1 MVVACRGAAP
11 RRRARFRPGH
21 LRCGRTRRGGDGR
34 SRRGPG
40 WGAVVIRRRLLIITG
55 GAAVY
60 PLLVLFGLNAVD
72 ELDRT
77 AFAVLLPNIRDEF
90 GLDLTGI
97 LKLIAVVA
105 FAALL
110 LQVPIAS
117 LADRY
122 NRVRIAWIGAVVWGC
137 FSLLTGLATTLV
149 VLAIARSGSGVG
161 KAVVDPTHNSLIA
174 DYYDIPDRPRVYSF
188 HRAANAVG
196 ACIGPLVAGLV
207 GYYWG
212 WRWAFIIFAIPTF
225 VFVVLAWKMR
235 EPLRGT
241 FERRAMGAS
250 EEAVNTEEIAPSF
263 AESWRIVWKI
273 ESLRRIWYSLPFLAV
288 SLIGF
293 SSLASIVYE
302 QLFDLDERARGFVAA
317 AVEPA
322 QLVGLIV
329 GARIAT
335 KLMAKGPDQVL
346 RFLSHVAFIVSAA
359 LCLFALAP
367 NIYVA
372 VAMNLVISAVVA
384 ILAPGIFAALSLAIP
399 PRARSMGFS
408 VASLWVI
415 PGLVIL
421 PIIGAVGDT
430 FGLRVGMLL
439 MVPIFLFGGLII
451 ATTKD
456 TINGD
461 ITDVWKG
468 AAARS
473 EVLFERRQGRSN
485 LLLVRGLDVSYGS
498 VQVLFDINIEIV
510 EGTCVALLGTNGAG
524 KSTLLK
530 AISGVVEAD
539 RGAVIFDGREITHAP
554 PNEIAAFGIRQVPG
568 GHGVF
573 PTLSVEEDLR
583 TAAWL
588 HRKNKK
594 AAEEGVQRVYEL
606 FPVLDS
612 RAGDPAGDLSGG
624 QQQMLALGMAFLSTP
639 RLLMIDELSLG
650 LAPVVVAQLLPL
662 VEAMREQGTTVI
674 LVEQSVNVALTVADT
689 AFFLEKGEVRFHGP
703 TKELLERPD
712 VLRSVFLEGASAG
725 FNGEVHARTERA
737 ETVAST
743 EPPALR
749 TEDIAVSFGG
759 IRAVSDVSFS
769 VAPSEIVGIIG
780 PNGAGKTTLF
790 DIVSGYTHANH
801 GSVYLAELDV
811 TSRGPAERARRG
823 LGRSFQDAALFSSL
837 TVQECIAVACER
849 WIESRDPLSA
859 ALRLPN
865 AYDSERKVDARVA
878 ELIDLLGLAPYR
890 SKFVRELST
899 GTRRVVDLA
908 CLLAHRPSVILLDEP
923 SSGIAQRETEALGPM
938 LLRIREQTGASLVV
952 IEHDMPLVRSISDR
966 LIAMAQGEVIAA
978 GAPDFVLT
986 APQVVESYL
995 GTSAAAI
1002 ERSSIV

>member
-1 MVVACRGAAP
+1 
-11 RRRARFRPGH
+11 
-21 LRCGRTRRGGDGR
+21 
-34 SRRGPG
+34 
-40 WGAVVIRRRLLIITG
+40 VIRRRLLAITG
-55 GAAVY
+55 GAAVF

-90 GLDLTGI
+90 GLSLSGV
-97 LKLIAVVA
+97 LGLVGVVS
-105 FAALL
+105 FGALL

-117 LADRY
+117 LADRS
-122 NRVRIAWIGAVVWGC
+122 NRVRIAWIGALVWGV
-137 FSLLTGLATTLV
+137 FSFMTGLASTLV
-149 VLAIARSGSGVG
+149 ILAIARSGSGIG

-174 DYYDIPDRPRVYSF
+174 DYYDIGSRPRVYSF

-196 ACIGPLVAGLV
+196 ACIGPLLAGV
-207 GYYWG
+207 IGYEFG
-212 WRWAFIIFAIPTF
+212 WRWPFIIFTFPTLL
-225 VFVVLAWKMR
+225 FVVLAWRMR
-235 EPLRGT
+235 EPIRGAH
-241 FERRAMGAS
+241 ERRAMGAS
-250 EEAVNTEEIAPSF
+250 EETAMTEEAAPSF

-288 SLIGF
+288 ALIGF
-293 SSLASIVYE
+293 ASLASVLYE

-317 AVEPA
+317 GVEPA
-322 QLVGLIV
+322 QLVGLII

-335 KLMAKGPDQVL
+335 RLMAKGPDQVL
-346 RFLSHVAFIVSAA
+346 RFLSHTAFIVSGA
-359 LCLFALAP
+359 LVAFALAP
-367 NIYVA
+367 NVYFAVA
-372 VAMNLVISAVVA
+372 VNLVITAFVA
-384 ILAPGIFAALSLAIP
+384 ILAPGIFASLSLAIP

-415 PGLVIL
+415 PGLAVL
-421 PIIGAVGDT
+421 PIIGAIGDR
-430 FGLRVGMLL
+430 FGLRAGMLL
-439 MVPIFLFGGLII
+439 MVPIFLIGGLII

-461 ITDVWKG
+461 IADVWRG

-473 EVLFERRQGRSN
+473 EVLYERQQGRSK
-485 LLLVRGLDVSYGS
+485 LLLVRGLNVSYGS
-498 VQVLFDINIEIV
+498 VQVLFDVDIEIE
-510 EGTCVALLGTNGAG
+510 EGSCVALLGTNGAG

-530 AISGVVEAD
+530 AISGTVEAD

-573 PTLSVEEDLR
+573 PTLSVGENLR

-588 HRKNKK
+588 QRHDRRLNDE
-594 AAEEGVQRVYEL
+594 ALAEVYGL
-606 FPVLDS
+606 FPVLRD
-612 RAGDPAGDLSGG
+612 RASDPAGDLSGG
-624 QQQMLALGMAFLSTP
+624 QQQMLALAMAFLCRP

-662 VEAMREQGTTVI
+662 VDAMRADGTTVI
-674 LVEQSVNVALTVADT
+674 LVEQSVNVALTVADS
-689 AFFLEKGEVRFHGP
+689 AFFMEKGEIRFHGP

-725 FNGEVHARTERA
+725 FEGRVSARAATDRTTVD
-737 ETVAST
+737 ETQAPVLETRELSVA
-743 EPPALR
+743 
-749 TEDIAVSFGG
+749 FGG
-759 IRAVSDVSFS
+759 IRGVDDVSLAVRPGE
-769 VAPSEIVGIIG
+769 VAGIIG

-790 DIVSGYTHANH
+790 DLISGYTRPDA
-801 GSVYLAELDV
+801 GSIHLVGEDV
-811 TSRGPAERARRG
+811 SRRGPAARASKG

-837 TVQECIAVACER
+837 TTQECIAVACER
-849 WIESRDPLSA
+849 WIDVRDPVSA

-865 AYDSERKVDARVA
+865 AYDSERKINARVE
-878 ELIDLLGLAPYR
+878 ELVDLLGLGAYR

-908 CLLAHRPSVILLDEP
+908 CLLAHRPAVILLDEP

-938 LLRIREQTGASLVV
+938 LMRIREATGASLIV
-952 IEHDMPLVRSISDR
+952 IEHDMPLVRSVSDR
-966 LIAMAQGEVIAA
+966 IIAMDQGSIIAE
-978 GAPDFVLT
+978 GDPEFVLS

-1002 ERSSIV
+1002 ERSSIPT

>member
-1 MVVACRGAAP
+1 MHV
-11 RRRARFRPGH
+11 
-21 LRCGRTRRGGDGR
+21 
-34 SRRGPG
+34 
-40 WGAVVIRRRLLIITG
+40 ITG
-55 GAAVY
+55 GAAAF
-60 PLLVLFGLNAVD
+60 PLIVLFGLNAVD

-90 GLDLTGI
+90 GLSLSGV
-97 LKLIAVVA
+97 LGLVGVVS
-105 FAALL
+105 FGALL

-117 LADRY
+117 LADRS
-122 NRVRIAWIGAVVWGC
+122 NRVRIAWIGALVWGV
-137 FSLLTGLATTLV
+137 FSFMTGLASTLV
-149 VLAIARSGSGVG
+149 ILAIARSGSGIG

-174 DYYDIPDRPRVYSF
+174 DYYDIGSRPRVYSF

-196 ACIGPLVAGLV
+196 ACIGPLLAGV
-207 GYYWG
+207 IGYEFG
-212 WRWAFIIFAIPTF
+212 WRWPFIVFTFPTL
-225 VFVVLAWKMR
+225 VFVVLAWRMR
-235 EPLRGT
+235 EPIRGAH
-241 FERRAMGAS
+241 ERRAMGAS
-250 EEAVNTEEIAPSF
+250 EETAMTEEAAPSF

-288 SLIGF
+288 ALIGF
-293 SSLASIVYE
+293 SSLASVLYE

-322 QLVGLIV
+322 QLVGLII

-335 KLMAKGPDQVL
+335 RLMAKGPDQVL
-346 RFLSHVAFIVSAA
+346 RFLSHTAFIVSGA
-359 LCLFALAP
+359 LVAFALAP
-367 NIYVA
+367 NVYFAVA
-372 VAMNLVISAVVA
+372 VNLVITAFVA
-384 ILAPGIFAALSLAIP
+384 ILAPGIFASLSLAIP

-415 PGLVIL
+415 PGLAVL
-421 PIIGAVGDT
+421 PIIGAIGDR
-430 FGLRVGMLL
+430 FGLRAGMLL
-439 MVPIFLFGGLII
+439 MVPIFLIGGLII

-461 ITDVWKG
+461 IADVWRG

-473 EVLFERRQGRSN
+473 EVLYERQQGRSK
-485 LLLVRGLDVSYGS
+485 LLLVRGLNVSYGS
-498 VQVLFDINIEIV
+498 VQVLFDVDIEIE
-510 EGTCVALLGTNGAG
+510 EGSCVALLGTNGAG

-530 AISGVVEAD
+530 AISGTVEAD

-573 PTLSVEEDLR
+573 PTLSVGENLR

-588 HRKNKK
+588 QRHDRRLNDE
-594 AAEEGVQRVYEL
+594 ALAEVYGL
-606 FPVLDS
+606 FPVLRD
-612 RAGDPAGDLSGG
+612 RASDPAGDLSGG
-624 QQQMLALGMAFLSTP
+624 QQQMLALAMAFLCRP

-662 VEAMREQGTTVI
+662 VDAMRADGTTVI
-674 LVEQSVNVALTVADT
+674 LVEQSVNVALTVADS
-689 AFFLEKGEVRFHGP
+689 AFFMEKGEIRFHGP

-725 FNGEVHARTERA
+725 FEGRVSERA
-737 ETVAST
+737 ATGGTMVDETQAPVLETRGLSVA
-743 EPPALR
+743 
-749 TEDIAVSFGG
+749 FGG
-759 IRAVSDVSFS
+759 IRAVDDVSLAVRPGE
-769 VAPSEIVGIIG
+769 VAGIIG

-790 DIVSGYTHANH
+790 DLISGYTRPDA
-801 GSVYLAELDV
+801 GSIHLVGEDV
-811 TSRGPAERARRG
+811 SRRGPAARASRG

-837 TVQECIAVACER
+837 TTQECIAVACER
-849 WIESRDPLSA
+849 WIDVRDPVSA

-865 AYDSERKVDARVA
+865 AYDSERKINARVD
-878 ELIDLLGLAPYR
+878 ELVDLLGLGAYR

-908 CLLAHRPSVILLDEP
+908 CLLAHRPAVILLDEP

-938 LLRIREQTGASLVV
+938 LMRIRETTGASLIV
-952 IEHDMPLVRSISDR
+952 IEHDMPLIRSVSDR
-966 LIAMAQGEVIAA
+966 IIAMDQGSVIAE
-978 GAPDFVLT
+978 GDPEFVLS

-1002 ERSSIV
+1002 ERSSIPT